1 MDKNVEK
8 RELPL
13 TDVQVKLDITT
24 FKISQYLITLKIYIL
39 DHLAFLRTFSGAKFA
54 RVKNPKQP
62 KCSSRDELE
71 NKMGYISTMEYYS
84 AIEK

>member
-8 RELPL
+8 RELPI

-39 DHLAFLRTFSGAKFA
+39 DHLAFLRTFSRAKFA
-54 RVKNPKQP
+54 RVKNPKQS
-62 KCSSRDELE
+62 KCSSSREWINCGVFIQWNTIQQL
-71 NKMGYISTMEYYS
+71 K
-84 AIEK
+84 

>member
-8 RELPL
+8 RELPI

-39 DHLAFLRTFSGAKFA
+39 DHLAFLRTFSRAKFA
-54 RVKNPKQP
+54 RVKKSQ
-62 KCSSRDELE
+62 
-71 NKMGYISTMEYYS
+71 TT
-84 AIEK
+84 